1 MLQFEDL
8 QGLIA
13 DTLFNGDL
21 TIAGLLMFAFII
33 GVLFALVKNITAV
46 LLITLP
52 IILVFSSM
60 GILSGDMVILL
71 IIITVL
77 GLAMS
82 ARSILSG

>member
-13 DTLFNGDL
+13 DTLFNGNL
-21 TIAGLLMFAFII
+21 TIAGLVMFSFVI
-33 GVLFALVKNITAV
+33 GVLFALVKNVTAV

-52 IILVFSSM
+52 IILVFSSL
-60 GILSGDMVILL
+60 GILSGDMIIIL

-82 ARSILSG
+82 ARGVLSG